1 MRTLP
6 RPRGPLS
13 SALLNLL
20 ERDDPSRAPELADRM
35 EQSPVDPDIF
45 FDEDLQLCLFVLYEL
60 HYSGF
65 DSVADRWEW
74 NTDLLQLRS
83 RIEERFETRIMQ
95 SIPAIPRVEANA
107 QSVAEA
113 LSAMVEAAPGRS
125 VADFVARR
133 ATIDQ
138 VREFLVHKSIYQ
150 LKEADPHTWAIPRLG
165 GRAKSALVEIQ
176 GDEYGNGLPGRMHS
190 QLFARTMAGLDL
202 DGEFGAY
209 IDRIPAIVL
218 ASVNLMSLFGLQRR
232 HRGAICG
239 HLAIYEMTS
248 SLPNAKYAR
257 GFRRL
262 GFGAPVTDYFDEHVE
277 ADAVHEQ
284 IAARDLAGGLVEA
297 EPQLA
302 GNVFLGAAAALL
314 LDGLAGTWQVD
325 TWESGA
331 TTLLP
336 AAEVPA

>member
-336 AAEVPA
+336 AAEVAA

>member
-297 EPQLA
+297 EPQVA

>member
-218 ASVNLMSLFGLQRR
+218 SSVNLMSLFGLQRR

-239 HLAIYEMTS
+239 HLAVYEMTS

-336 AAEVPA
+336 AAEVAA

>member
-20 ERDDPSRAPELADRM
+20 ERDDPSRALELADRM

-65 DSVADRWEW
+65 DTVADRWEW

-239 HLAIYEMTS
+239 HLAVYEMTS

-314 LDGLAGTWQVD
+314 LDGLAGMWQVD

-336 AAEVPA
+336 AAEVAA